1 MKKKRL
7 LLGFLSVLLVFTL
20 VGCNN
25 KKAENRSYGGRSRNI
40 KK

>member
-25 KKAENRSYGGRSRNI
+25 KKAENSNARVR
-40 KK
+40 